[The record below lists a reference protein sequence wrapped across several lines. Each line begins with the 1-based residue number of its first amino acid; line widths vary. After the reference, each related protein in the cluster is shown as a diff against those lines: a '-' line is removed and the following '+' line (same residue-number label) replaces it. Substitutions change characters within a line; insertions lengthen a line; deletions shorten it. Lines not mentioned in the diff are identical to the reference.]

1 MPDDRL
7 IHLCLGHSA
16 KVNALND
23 FERLVWLMYKLASDD
38 FGVMRFSPDTLRE
51 SAEWLSLKT
60 DRVVLK
66 ALERVRE
73 VNLIQTFKHQGRI
86 YCYQWDW
93 QTWQKIAYPRSTKQP
108 TPPPELLATCDA
120 NTRWLFHHHPD
131 GGKLKHWRAPKDSD
145 SIPGM
150 IPGNIPGEV
159 SVN

>member
-16 KVNALND
+16 KVNALTD

-38 FGVMRFSPDTLRE
+38 FGIMRFSAATL
-51 SAEWLSLKT
+51 SDAADWLSLKA
-60 DRVVLK
+60 DRVVLR
-66 ALERVRE
+66 ALDRVLE
-73 VNLIQTFKHQGRI
+73 VGLIQVFEHQGRR

-108 TPPPELLATCDA
+108 LPPAELIAACDE
-120 NTRWLFHHHPD
+120 NTRWLFSHHPK
-131 GGKLKHWRAPKDSD
+131 GGKLKSWQAPK
-145 SIPGM
+145 IPGI
-150 IPGNIPGEV
+150 IPGQIPGEV